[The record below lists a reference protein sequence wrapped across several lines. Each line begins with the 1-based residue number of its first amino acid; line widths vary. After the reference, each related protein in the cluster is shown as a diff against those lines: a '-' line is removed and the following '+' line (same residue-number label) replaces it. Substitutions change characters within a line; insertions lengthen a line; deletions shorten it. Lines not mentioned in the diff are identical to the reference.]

1 MVGFFKRRVKSLLG
15 SLQPSPVVSTLLE
28 CHFPY
33 WRYCRVVSQMPWEV
47 LRVKTQIWA
56 SGWTMA
62 PSVCHFLIGDIV
74 LEASVFACM
83 LVADL
88 VAFIVSALGGCS
100 SALIALVAR

>member
-1 MVGFFKRRVKSLLG
+1 
-15 SLQPSPVVSTLLE
+15 
-28 CHFPY
+28 
-33 WRYCRVVSQMPWEV
+33 
-47 LRVKTQIWA
+47 
-56 SGWTMA
+56 MA

-74 LEASVFACM
+74 LEASVCACM